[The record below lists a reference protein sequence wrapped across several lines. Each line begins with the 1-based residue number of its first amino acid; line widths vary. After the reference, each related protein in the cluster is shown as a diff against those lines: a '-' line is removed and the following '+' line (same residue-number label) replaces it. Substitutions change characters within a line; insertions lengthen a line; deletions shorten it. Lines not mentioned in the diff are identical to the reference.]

1 MRLPFELDPQII
13 HHIIY
18 SQAGSIGK
26 AVIELVMNS
35 VDANA
40 SAVRLTLTKEGFRC
54 ADDGNGFA
62 SREDVL
68 RYFGRFGTPHQDGD
82 ATYGRF
88 RLGRGQIMAHAK
100 TEWFSNHWLMS
111 VDTRAMGYNYELE
124 DLQAPATGCSISGT
138 WYEALSDLELIS
150 AVQEIRDLVRYTPI
164 SVELNGRV
172 ITRNPAN
179 EKWDFEDEWAYY
191 RAKEDGPVSI
201 YNQGVLIRHD
211 SSHVWGAGGLIVS
224 KRAINLNVSRTEIL
238 RKTCPV
244 WKPIAKEFKRLA
256 DAVSA
261 RLGDHRKTEARRE
274 KSARSLLSGDE
285 NICDVYIKEE
295 VITLLPGKRHV
306 TLMDFRLKAF
316 NWHKGTY
323 TLIEHGNDIPKGE
336 AIAREGLIQIVHPKT
351 LERFG
356 CHNYIDFEE
365 ALERALCN
373 VSEAAQAIENRG
385 ERAPYFWRSGTVL
398 DAPVLA
404 AYSTFRDA
412 FIERTQIIDERTS
425 LDKETRRAWTA
436 LRWCL
441 QHYAGACIG
450 AERYTDGTL
459 RWDEKRLQILLG
471 ESNTAEAWTD
481 GLTYLAISCDVVKRI
496 SSKPLEAVA
505 YIFGLVEHEV
515 AHQGDSIACGHDEAF
530 YQRYHDI
537 SIRMAPERQ
546 RFMHKWL
553 MKYTMSMERD
563 GQKTRGRVWSE
574 RWLIDRVGNG
584 RIKRGLSPVIEDVSA
599 NPIVTEIVPDQNM
612 ALLSVI
618 NASLVDSGACPAP
631 PNWEAVREQALRD
644 QGALAEIEREAHED
658 QKKQDAEFSLYID
671 SLYEDAAAE
680 VVKILALDSAEIPA
694 EALNYLAAAIVN
706 YGFSADDVKIAWGQ
720 KDWVKQHHPGEYYHE
735 DFDATDPENHELEAA
750 IEAAMQDEFERE
762 MGEEKPIAGELWRV
776 DEDCRP
782 LVKDGEAFWQLE
794 RNAAAAGFRTV
805 ESYLKWRHDQL
816 AD

>member
-1 MRLPFELDPQII
+1 MILPFELDPQII

-26 AVIELVMNS
+26 AVIELIMNS
-35 VDANA
+35 VDAKA
-40 SAVRLTLTKEGFRC
+40 TTVRLTMTKAGFDC
-54 ADDGNGFA
+54 ADDGTGFA
-62 SREDVL
+62 SREDVV
-68 RYFGRFGTPHQDGD
+68 RYFGRFGTPHQEGD

-100 TEWFSNHWLMS
+100 TVWVSNRWLMR
-111 VDTRAMGYNYELE
+111 VDTRAMGYSYELE
-124 DLQAPATGCSISGT
+124 DLQEPSTGCSITGT
-138 WYEALSDLELIS
+138 WYEALNDLELMS
-150 AVQEIRDLVRYTPI
+150 ALQEIRDLVRYTPI

-191 RAKEDGPVSI
+191 RAKEEGPVSI

-224 KRAINLNVSRTEIL
+224 KKAINLNVSRTEIL

-256 DAVSA
+256 EAVSA

-285 NICDVYIKEE
+285 NICEVYTKEE

-306 TLMDFRLKAF
+306 TLMDFRNKAF

-373 VSEAAQAIENRG
+373 VSEAAQAIEDRG
-385 ERAPYFWRSGTVL
+385 ERAPWFWRGEAL

-412 FIERTQIIDERTS
+412 FIERTQIVDDRTS

-441 QHYAGACIG
+441 QHYAGACVG
-450 AERYTDGTL
+450 AERYRNGTL
-459 RWDEKRLQILLG
+459 RYDEKRLQILLG

-481 GLTYLAISCDVVKRI
+481 GRTYLAISCDVVRGL
-496 SSKPLEAVA
+496 SSKPLETVA

-553 MKYTMSMERD
+553 MKYTMSMERE
-563 GQKTRGRVWSE
+563 GQKTRGRAWSE
-574 RWLIDRVGNG
+574 RWLVDRVGSG
-584 RIKRGLSPVIEDVSA
+584 RMKRGLSPVIVDVSA
-599 NPIVTEIVPDQNM
+599 HPVVTEPVPDQNT
-612 ALLSVI
+612 ALLSII
-618 NASLVDSGACPAP
+618 NATLVQSGACPVS
-631 PNWEAVREQALRD
+631 PNWDAVREQACRD
-644 QGALAEIEREAHED
+644 QEAVTEASRDEHDARKAE
-658 QKKQDAEFSLYID
+658 DAEFQSYID
-671 SLYEDAAAE
+671 SVYEDAAAH
-680 VVKILALDSAEIPA
+680 VLRIVALDEAAIPQ
-694 EALNYLAAAIVN
+694 EALKHLVHAVVSWGY
-706 YGFSADDVKIAWGQ
+706 DDNDIKRAWES
-720 KDWVKQHHPGEYYHE
+720 KEWVMDDHDYQQDYDLEVPE
-735 DFDATDPENHELEAA
+735 DPELEAA
-750 IEAAMQDEFERE
+750 MQADMERE
-762 MGEEKPIAGELWRV
+762 MEGELPVAGELWRV
-776 DEDCRP
+776 DEDCRQF
-782 LVKDGEAFWQLE
+782 VYEGETYWALE
-794 RNAAAAGFRTV
+794 RNAAAAGFTRV
-805 ESYLKWRHDQL
+805 ESYLKWR
-816 AD
+816 AVNEPA